1 MQSNDT
7 PWYREVLDEATEQ
20 TLEELLRARV
30 LESFYLAGG
39 TGLAL
44 YLGHR
49 RSADLDFFKT
59 EAFDEE
65 TLLQRLQQIP
75 GLALV
80 AKGSATLHM
89 MIQGTKTSF
98 LGYDYPLL
106 YPLVSFH
113 GIQVADPRDIAGM
126 KISAVA
132 SRGSR
137 RDFVDVYAV
146 SQKYGLEKLL
156 QTFQKKFAKVNYSMV
171 HVLKSLT
178 YFEDAER
185 EPMPDMLVPLAWD
198 EVKQFFCREVPPLLG
213 RFEGGSGT

>member
-1 MQSNDT
+1 MQSNDAS
-7 PWYREVLDEATEQ
+7 WHREVLNEAVEQ
-20 TLEELLRARV
+20 TLKDLLDAHA

-49 RSADLDFFKT
+49 RSVDLDFFKT
-59 EAFDEE
+59 EALEVE
-65 TLLQRLQQIP
+65 ALLERLQQIP

-80 AKGSATLHM
+80 AKGPATLHT

-98 LGYDYPLL
+98 MGYDYPVL
-106 YPLVSFH
+106 YPFGSFL
-113 GIQVADPRDIAGM
+113 GIKVAELRDIAGM

-137 RDFVDVYAV
+137 RDFVDLYVA

-156 QTFQKKFAKVNYSMV
+156 RTFREKFAKVNYSMV

-178 YFEDAER
+178 YFEDAEH

-198 EVKQFFCREVPPLLG
+198 AVKQFFWREVPPLLG
-213 RFEGGSGT
+213 RFDGESGT

>member
-7 PWYREVLDEATEQ
+7 PWHREVLDEAAEQ
-20 TLEELLRARV
+20 TLEELLRARA
-30 LESFYLAGG
+30 LEFFYLAGG

-65 TLLQRLQQIP
+65 ALLQRLQRIP

-80 AKGSATLHM
+80 AKGPATLHT
-89 MIQGTKTSF
+89 MIRGTKTSF
-98 LGYDYPLL
+98 LGYDYPIL

-137 RDFVDVYAV
+137 RDFVDLYAV
-146 SQKYGLEKLL
+146 SQKHGLEKLL
-156 QTFQKKFAKVNYSMV
+156 ETFRKKFAKVNYSMV

-213 RFEGGSGT
+213 RFEDESGA

>member
-7 PWYREVLDEATEQ
+7 PWHREVLDEAAEQ
-20 TLEELLRARV
+20 TLEELLRARAV
-30 LESFYLAGG
+30 ESFYLAGG

-65 TLLQRLQQIP
+65 AVLQRLQQIP

-80 AKGSATLHM
+80 AKGPATLHM

-98 LGYDYPLL
+98 LGYDYPVL
-106 YPLVSFH
+106 YPLGSFH
-113 GIQVADPRDIAGM
+113 GIQVADLRDIASM

-137 RDFVDVYAV
+137 RDFVDLYMA
-146 SQKYGLEKLL
+146 SQRYGLDKLL
-156 QTFQKKFAKVNYSMV
+156 QTFREKFAKVNYSMV

-178 YFEDAER
+178 YFEEAEQ

-198 EVKQFFCREVPPLLG
+198 EVKQFFCREVPPFLG
-213 RFEGGSGT
+213 RFEGESGA

>member
-7 PWYREVLDEATEQ
+7 PWHREVLHEAAEQ
-20 TLEELLRARV
+20 TLEELLHARA
-30 LESFYLAGG
+30 LEYFYLAGG

-65 TLLQRLQQIP
+65 ALLQRLQYLP
-75 GLALV
+75 SLALV
-80 AKGSATLHM
+80 AKGPATLHM

-98 LGYDYPLL
+98 LGYDYPVL
-106 YPLVSFH
+106 YPLQSFH
-113 GIQVADPRDIAGM
+113 SIQVADPRDIAGM

-137 RDFVDVYAV
+137 RDFVDLYAV

-156 QTFQKKFAKVNYSMV
+156 QTFHKKFAKVNYSMV

-178 YFEDAER
+178 YFEDAEQ

-198 EVKQFFCREVPPLLG
+198 DVKQFFAREVPPVLG
-213 RFEGGSGT
+213 RFEDESGA

>member
-1 MQSNDT
+1 MQSSDT
-7 PWYREVLDEATEQ
+7 PWHREVLGEAAEQ

-59 EAFDEE
+59 EGFDEE
-65 TLLQRLQQIP
+65 ALLQRLQQIP

-80 AKGSATLHM
+80 TKGPATLHTI
-89 MIQGTKTSF
+89 IQGTKTSF
-98 LGYDYPLL
+98 LGYDYPIL
-106 YPLVSFH
+106 YPLGSFH

-137 RDFVDVYAV
+137 RDFVDLYAV

-156 QTFQKKFAKVNYSMV
+156 QTFRRKFAQVNYSFL

-178 YFEDAER
+178 YFEDAEQ
-185 EPMPDMLVPLAWD
+185 EPMLDMLVPLAWD
-198 EVKQFFCREVPPLLG
+198 EVKQFFCREVPSLLG
-213 RFEGGSGT
+213 RFEDESGT

>member
-1 MQSNDT
+1 MQSNDI
-7 PWYREVLDEATEQ
+7 PWHREVLDEAAEQ
-20 TLEELLRARV
+20 SLEELLRARA

-49 RSADLDFFKT
+49 RSADLDFFKR

-65 TLLQRLQQIP
+65 ALLERLQQIP

-80 AKGSATLHM
+80 AKGAATLHT

-98 LGYDYPLL
+98 LGYDYPVL
-106 YPLVSFH
+106 YPLGSFH
-113 GIQVADPRDIAGM
+113 GIQVADLRDIAGM

-137 RDFVDVYAV
+137 RDFVDLYMA
-146 SQKYGLEKLL
+146 SQRYGLDKLL
-156 QTFQKKFAKVNYSMV
+156 QTFREKFAKVNYSMV

-178 YFEDAER
+178 YFEEAEQ

-198 EVKQFFCREVPPLLG
+198 EVKQFFCREVPPFLG
-213 RFEGGSGT
+213 RFEGESGA

>member
-1 MQSNDT
+1 MQSNDA
-7 PWYREVLDEATEQ
+7 PWHREVLDEAAEQ
-20 TLEELLRARV
+20 TLEELLRTRA

-49 RSADLDFFKT
+49 RSADLDFFKR

-65 TLLQRLQQIP
+65 ALLQKLQYLP
-75 GLALV
+75 SLALV
-80 AKGSATLHM
+80 AKGPATLHM

-98 LGYDYPLL
+98 LGYNYPVL
-106 YPLVSFH
+106 YPLQSFH
-113 GIQVADPRDIAGM
+113 GIQVVDPRDIAGM

-137 RDFVDVYAV
+137 RDFVDLYAV

-156 QTFQKKFAKVNYSMV
+156 ETFRRKFAKVNYSTV

-198 EVKQFFCREVPPLLG
+198 EVKQFFCREVPHLLG
-213 RFEGGSGT
+213 RFEDESGA

>member
-1 MQSNDT
+1 MQSPDA
-7 PWYREVLDEATEQ
+7 PWHEEVLDEAVEQ
-20 TLEELLRARV
+20 TLKELLRAGV
-30 LESFYLAGG
+30 LECFYLAGG

-44 YLGHR
+44 HLGHR
-49 RSADLDFFKT
+49 RSADFDFFKT
-59 EAFDEE
+59 EAFEEE
-65 TLLQRLQQIP
+65 TLLERLKQIP

-80 AKGSATLHM
+80 AKGAATLHT

-98 LGYDYPLL
+98 LGYNYPVL
-106 YPLVSFH
+106 YPLGSFH
-113 GIQVADPRDIAGM
+113 GIQVADPKDIAGM

-137 RDFVDVYAV
+137 RDFVDLYAL

-156 QTFQKKFAKVNYSMV
+156 ETFHRKFAKVNYSTV

-178 YFEDAER
+178 YFEDAEQ
-185 EPMPDMLVPLAWD
+185 EPMPDMLVPLAWE

-213 RFEGGSGT
+213 RFEGESGT